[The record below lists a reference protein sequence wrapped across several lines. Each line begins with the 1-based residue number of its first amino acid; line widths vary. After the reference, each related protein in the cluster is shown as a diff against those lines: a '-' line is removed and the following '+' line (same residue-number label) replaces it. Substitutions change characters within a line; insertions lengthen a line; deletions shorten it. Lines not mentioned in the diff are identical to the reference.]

1 LLLTVC
7 IKINPKN
14 ISDKMYGVNCFFNGG
29 DLRDFLQNQK
39 ESAIREIKNQD
50 PNYILNVSVA
60 DYSKHL
66 VPIRKVPLP

>member
-1 LLLTVC
+1 
-7 IKINPKN
+7 
-14 ISDKMYGVNCFFNGG
+14 MYGVNCFFNGG